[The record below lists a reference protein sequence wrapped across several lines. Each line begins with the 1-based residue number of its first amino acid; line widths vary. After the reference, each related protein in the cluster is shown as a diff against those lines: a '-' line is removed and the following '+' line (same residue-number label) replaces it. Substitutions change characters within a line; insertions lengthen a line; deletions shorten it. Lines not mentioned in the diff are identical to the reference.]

1 MRHRKAGRRFK
12 RTSSHR
18 KAMFQNMIN
27 SVIRYEMIKTTLPK
41 AKDLRRVLEPFVTLA
56 KIDSIANRRLAFDR
70 LRDKESVS
78 KLFADVGPRF
88 KERKGGYLR
97 ILKCG
102 NRKWDCAPMAIVEFV
117 ERSGAAGTVE

>member
-1 MRHRKAGRRFK
+1 MRHRKTGRRFK

-18 KAMFQNMIN
+18 KAMFQNMVN
-27 SVIRYEMIKTTLPK
+27 SVIRHEMIKTTLPK

-56 KIDSIANRRLAFDR
+56 KIDTIANRRLAFDR

-88 KERKGGYLR
+88 KARQGGYIR

-102 NRKWDCAPMAIVEFV
+102 NRKGDCAPMAIVEFV
-117 ERSGAAGTVE
+117 ERAEKQAE